1 MQLLLSSICLAL
13 TSVVIGNAY
22 YQKKQFYPAVVY
34 ITKSNA
40 SMAVIYIQ
48 FFVIVFMFGK
58 LLRKIFLGTLRAAEF
73 EHLLERFW
81 YALTETC
88 LAFTVF
94 RDDFNPRF
102 VALFTV
108 LLFLKSFH
116 WLAEERVDFMERSP
130 VLGWLF
136 HIRVASLL
144 IVLGTLDYV
153 LFMHA
158 YNSTLVRGPTVQ
170 LVFGFEYAILLT
182 VVASTAIKYVLHAA
196 EMRTDVPWENK
207 AVFLLYT
214 ELVIGLI
221 KVILY
226 VLFVVIMAKIYA
238 LPMFVFRPMFF
249 TIRNFKKALSDVI
262 MSRRAIRNM
271 NTLYPDATPEELRLS
286 DNICIICR
294 EDMVNHSKKLPCGHI
309 FHTTCLRSWFQRQQT
324 CPTCRLNILRTP
336 NANSMAMPRQDDAVG
351 GAVAGQ
357 AAPAA
362 APAVAASTSPAP
374 NQSPSV
380 DTPRVEGLAPPN
392 ASTLPGLFEN
402 IAAGNAIP
410 NPLGGGLPPF
420 PTTASPSTFQ
430 AMPMAPPFMMPP
442 PFPFIAPYSVPPPP
456 MPPDLST
463 LTDEELKALEGVE
476 RQHVEERI
484 KLLRNIQLMLNAAGI
499 LMSNYQT
506 ISARLQPVV
515 PPPAAAP
522 APSNTENSA
531 STSPG
536 SIISNAPTNLSDG
549 PSTSAAAV
557 AALAATQSSAGPKP
571 SGGNDTSSIA
581 KETAFTEKASQPL
594 LQKHNDVTIEDIGG
608 EEHDYSATQSD
619 DASPKPASLSA
630 QTPSVDIRPDEKCT
644 ATTEQPENTE
654 LSELRKR
661 RLKFLEELNKSTAS
675 EATTSPNTSND

>member
-1 MQLLLSSICLAL
+1 MQLLISSVCMAL
-13 TSVVIGNAY
+13 TSAVIGNAY
-22 YQKKQFYPAVVY
+22 FQKQQFYPAVVY

-94 RDDFNPRF
+94 RDDFNPQF

-116 WLAEERVDFMERSP
+116 WLAEERVDYMERSP

-136 HIRVASLL
+136 HIRVGSLL
-144 IVLGTLDYV
+144 TMLGILDY
-153 LFMHA
+153 LLLIHA

-182 VVASTAIKYVLHAA
+182 VIASTTIKYVLHAA
-196 EMRTDVPWENK
+196 EMRTDTPWENK

-221 KVILY
+221 KVVLY
-226 VLFVVIMAKIYA
+226 LLFVVIMAKIYA

-249 TIRNFKKALSDVI
+249 TIRNFRKALNDVI

-336 NANSMAMPRQDDAVG
+336 AVNSVAMPRAADDAAGAGAAGANAAAGAG
-351 GAVAGQ
+351 GAQPAGNDD
-357 AAPAA
+357 PN
-362 APAVAASTSPAP
+362 AVAAAAAAAAAAALDLDGNMGRARRPGVNGATTFSELFAEANRLP
-374 NQSPSV
+374 N
-380 DTPRVEGLAPPN
+380 
-392 ASTLPGLFEN
+392 
-402 IAAGNAIP
+402 
-410 NPLGGGLPPF
+410 GLPNLGIPR
-420 PTTASPSTFQ
+420 PPIPP
-430 AMPMAPPFMMPP
+430 MPMLSPFMMPP
-442 PFPFIAPYSVPPPP
+442 HFAYFTPPPLPPPP
-456 MPPDLST
+456 MPQDLSRFSDDELRAMEGDQRKHIEQRLKLLGNINLMLDSVGIMMNQYQT
-463 LTDEELKALEGVE
+463 LT
-476 RQHVEERI
+476 
-484 KLLRNIQLMLNAAGI
+484 
-499 LMSNYQT
+499 
-506 ISARLQPVV
+506 ARLQLAAGPSTST
-515 PPPAAAP
+515 PAAPPATGDATESPAP
-522 APSNTENSA
+522 AAETAASAAETASPSVY
-531 STSPG
+531 
-536 SIISNAPTNLSDG
+536 DM
-549 PSTSAAAV
+549 PSTSAAARNQQEEARQLKTAAGLGSGVAVV
-557 AALAATQSSAGPKP
+557 AA
-571 SGGNDTSSIA
+571 GNGA
-581 KETAFTEKASQPL
+581 ER
-594 LQKHNDVTIEDIGG
+594 VTIEDLGAD
-608 EEHDYSATQSD
+608 ED
-619 DASPKPASLSA
+619 DVPF
-630 QTPSVDIRPDEKCT
+630 T
-644 ATTEQPENTE
+644 ATKSQSLGNSEAEVDDNSSK
-654 LSELRKR
+654 LNELRER
-661 RLKFLEELNKSTAS
+661 RLKFLQDNNKTANGS
-675 EATTSPNTSND
+675 EKTTSE

>member
-1 MQLLLSSICLAL
+1 MQLLLSSVCMAL
-13 TSVVIGNAY
+13 TSAVIGNAY
-22 YQKKQFYPAVVY
+22 YQKQQFYPAVVY

-40 SMAVIYIQ
+40 SMAVIYVQ

-136 HIRVASLL
+136 HIRVGSLL
-144 IVLGTLDYV
+144 TMLGILDYV
-153 LFMHA
+153 LLIHA

-182 VVASTAIKYVLHAA
+182 VIASTAIKYVLHAA
-196 EMRTDVPWENK
+196 EMRTDTPWENK

-221 KVILY
+221 KVVLY
-226 VLFVVIMAKIYA
+226 ILFVVIMAKIYA

-249 TIRNFKKALSDVI
+249 TIRNFRKALNDVI

-271 NTLYPDATPEELRLS
+271 NTLYPDATPEELRQS

-294 EDMVNHSKKLPCGHI
+294 EDMINHSKKLPCGHI

-336 NANSMAMPRQDDAVG
+336 AVNSTAMPR
-351 GAVAGQ
+351 AGDEAAAAAAAGN

-362 APAVAASTSPAP
+362 AGAQPAGGVPAP
-374 NQSPSV
+374 
-380 DTPRVEGLAPPN
+380 TP
-392 ASTLPGLFEN
+392 
-402 IAAGNAIP
+402 AAGIDVNQAGA
-410 NPLGGGLPPF
+410 NGPLAGV
-420 PTTASPSTFQ
+420 Q
-430 AMPMAPPFMMPP
+430 AMPPSFADLFGDATGLPNLAGLSVSPPPVMPMLSPFMMPP
-442 PFPFIAPYSVPPPP
+442 QFGYFSPPPTIP
-456 MPPDLST
+456 LDLT
-463 LTDEELKALEGVE
+463 KFTDEELRAMEGHQRE
-476 RQHVEERI
+476 HIEQRLR
-484 KLLRNIQLMLNAAGI
+484 LLQNINLMLDSAGVM
-499 LMSNYQT
+499 MSQYQT
-506 ISARLQPVV
+506 LASRLQLTAV
-515 PPPAAAP
+515 PPPASAAAP
-522 APSNTENSA
+522 SLVEGAA
-531 STSPG
+531 AG
-536 SIISNAPTNLSDG
+536 SVVYDK
-549 PSTSAAAV
+549 PSTSA
-557 AALAATQSSAGPKP
+557 SAMAQLEAHQVTP
-571 SGGNDTSSIA
+571 
-581 KETAFTEKASQPL
+581 TAGVPPLPAEK
-594 LQKHNDVTIEDIGG
+594 VTIEDLGAD
-608 EEHDYSATQSD
+608 ED
-619 DASPKPASLSA
+619 DVPSTVTEAASLPNSDA
-630 QTPSVDIRPDEKCT
+630 DFE
-644 ATTEQPENTE
+644 ENSSE
-654 LSELRKR
+654 LGELRKR
-661 RLKFLEELNKSTAS
+661 RLKFLEERNRFANEGTPA
-675 EATTSPNTSND
+675 E

>member
-130 VLGWLF
+130 VLGWIF
-136 HIRVASLL
+136 HVRVASLL
-144 IVLGTLDYV
+144 IVLGSLDYV
-153 LFMHA
+153 LLMHA

-196 EMRTDVPWENK
+196 EMRTDIPWENK

-214 ELVIGLI
+214 ELVIGLF
-221 KVILY
+221 KVVLY
-226 VLFVVIMAKIYA
+226 VLFVIIMAKIYA

-249 TIRNFKKALSDVI
+249 TIRNFKKALIDVI

-324 CPTCRLNILRTP
+324 CPTCRLNILRAP
-336 NANSMAMPRQDDAVG
+336 NANSTAMPRQEDVVG
-351 GAVAGQ
+351 GAAVPGQ
-357 AAPAA
+357 AGGPAAPRQAA
-362 APAVAASTSPAP
+362 APTVP
-374 NQSPSV
+374 NQSDGV
-380 DTPRVEGLAPPN
+380 ERPRTDPPVPPTN
-392 ASTLPGLFEN
+392 IPGLFNNLGASSAET
-402 IAAGNAIP
+402 
-410 NPLGGGLPPF
+410 NPLLGGLPTF
-420 PTTASPSTFQ
+420 PTATAPLPNFQ
-430 AMPMAPPFMMPP
+430 GMPMPPPFMMPP
-442 PFPFIAPYSVPPPP
+442 PFPFIAPYAIPPPP
-456 MPPDLST
+456 MPSDLSS
-463 LTDEELKALEGVE
+463 LSDDELRLLEGNE
-476 RQHVEERI
+476 RRNIEERI
-484 KLLRNIQLMLNAAGI
+484 KLLRNIELMLNAAGI
-499 LMSNYQT
+499 LMNNYQIIT
-506 ISARLQPVV
+506 ARLQPL
-515 PPPAAAP
+515 
-522 APSNTENSA
+522 PSVEVTTNSNGT
-531 STSPG
+531 TSN
-536 SIISNAPTNLSDG
+536 INDG
-549 PSTSAAAV
+549 PSTSAAAQ
-557 AALAATQSSAGPKP
+557 AALAANQSQGGKDNDSSSAVRK
-571 SGGNDTSSIA
+571 NI
-581 KETAFTEKASQPL
+581 
-594 LQKHNDVTIEDIGG
+594 DIGG
-608 EEHDYSATQSD
+608 EEHDYSVIQTGSYVAPTSSSSPVLTPKSDIITETTSAT
-619 DASPKPASLSA
+619 
-630 QTPSVDIRPDEKCT
+630 VT
-644 ATTEQPENTE
+644 AEQPENAE
-654 LSELRKR
+654 LSEIRKR
-661 RLKFLEELNKSTAS
+661 RLKFLEELSKSTAQS
-675 EATTSPNTSND
+675 AETSPNTSND

>member
-1 MQLLLSSICLAL
+1 MQLLISSVCMAL
-13 TSVVIGNAY
+13 TSAVVGNAY
-22 YQKKQFYPAVVY
+22 YQKQQFYPAVVY

-108 LLFLKSFH
+108 LLFVKSFH

-136 HIRVASLL
+136 HIRVGSLL
-144 IVLGTLDYV
+144 TMLGILDYV
-153 LFMHA
+153 LLIHA

-182 VVASTAIKYVLHAA
+182 VIASTAIKYVLHAA
-196 EMRTDVPWENK
+196 EMRTDTPWENK

-221 KVILY
+221 KVVLY
-226 VLFVVIMAKIYA
+226 LLFVVIMAKIYA

-249 TIRNFKKALSDVI
+249 TIRNFRKALNDVI

-271 NTLYPDATPEELRLS
+271 NTLYPDATPEELRQS

-336 NANSMAMPRQDDAVG
+336 AINSTAMPRPADEPAANPAAPVAAQPA
-351 GAVAGQ
+351 GAVNPTGATAMTG
-357 AAPAA
+357 ANTAA
-362 APAVAASTSPAP
+362 APDARLPHANGTAGRNAAPPSFAEIFGDATGLP
-374 NQSPSV
+374 NVLPNLA
-380 DTPRVEGLAPPN
+380 GLAPP
-392 ASTLPGLFEN
+392 
-402 IAAGNAIP
+402 
-410 NPLGGGLPPF
+410 
-420 PTTASPSTFQ
+420 
-430 AMPMAPPFMMPP
+430 PMLPPFMMQP
-442 PFPFIAPYSVPPPP
+442 PFAYFTPPIGPPPP
-456 MPPDLST
+456 MPLDLTRFS
-463 LTDEELKALEGVE
+463 DEELLAMEGTQ
-476 RQHVEERI
+476 RKHIEERL
-484 KLLRNIQLMLNAAGI
+484 KMLRNTMLMLDSASI
-499 LMSNYQT
+499 LMQQYQGLM
-506 ISARLQPVV
+506 ARL
-515 PPPAAAP
+515 PPPALPSVTPLAP
-522 APSNTENSA
+522 AATTEEAA
-531 STSPG
+531 SIEPVTATTTTTES
-536 SIISNAPTNLSDG
+536 SSTTVYDK
-549 PSTSAAAV
+549 PSTSRAAAAAV
-557 AALAATQSSAGPKP
+557 AATTQAKPQEAQTSVSKSATL
-571 SGGNDTSSIA
+571 TSNA
-581 KETAFTEKASQPL
+581 ET
-594 LQKHNDVTIEDIGG
+594 VTIEDLGA
-608 EEHDYSATQSD
+608 EED
-619 DASPKPASLSA
+619 DLPSTDAASLDVEIEDNS
-630 QTPSVDIRPDEKCT
+630 
-644 ATTEQPENTE
+644 E

-661 RLKFLEELNKSTAS
+661 RLKFLEERNKSPTS
-675 EATTSPNTSND
+675 TDATD

>member
-1 MQLLLSSICLAL
+1 MQLLISSVCMAL
-13 TSVVIGNAY
+13 TSAVVGNAY
-22 YQKKQFYPAVVY
+22 YQKQQFYPAVVY

-136 HIRVASLL
+136 HIRVGSLL
-144 IVLGTLDYV
+144 TMLGILDYV
-153 LFMHA
+153 LLIHA

-182 VVASTAIKYVLHAA
+182 VIASTAIKYVLHAA
-196 EMRTDVPWENK
+196 EMRTDTPWENK

-221 KVILY
+221 KVVLY
-226 VLFVVIMAKIYA
+226 LLFVVIMAKIYA

-249 TIRNFKKALSDVI
+249 TIRNFRKALNDVI

-271 NTLYPDATPEELRLS
+271 NTLYPDATPEELRQS

-336 NANSMAMPRQDDAVG
+336 AVNSTAMPRPADEPANP
-351 GAVAGQ
+351 AAPVAAQ
-357 AAPAA
+357 PAA
-362 APAVAASTSPAP
+362 AVNAAATALPGATAAAAPDARLPHPNGTAGRNAVPPTFADIFGDATGLP
-374 NQSPSV
+374 NVLPNLA
-380 DTPRVEGLAPPN
+380 GLAPP
-392 ASTLPGLFEN
+392 
-402 IAAGNAIP
+402 
-410 NPLGGGLPPF
+410 
-420 PTTASPSTFQ
+420 
-430 AMPMAPPFMMPP
+430 PMLPPFMMQP
-442 PFPFIAPYSVPPPP
+442 PFAYFTPPIGPPPP
-456 MPPDLST
+456 MPLDLSRFS
-463 LTDEELKALEGVE
+463 DEELLAMEGTQ
-476 RQHVEERI
+476 RKNIEERL
-484 KLLRNIQLMLNAAGI
+484 KMLRNIMLMLDSANI
-499 LMSNYQT
+499 LMQQYQGLM
-506 ISARLQPVV
+506 ARL
-515 PPPAAAP
+515 PPPTPAAVTPLATAAAAEGAATKEP
-522 APSNTENSA
+522 ATTTPTTESS
-531 STSPG
+531 ST
-536 SIISNAPTNLSDG
+536 AYDK
-549 PSTSAAAV
+549 PSTSRAAAAAV
-557 AALAATQSSAGPKP
+557 AVSQAMPQEAHQISVSKSAPLT
-571 SGGNDTSSIA
+571 NVA
-581 KETAFTEKASQPL
+581 ET
-594 LQKHNDVTIEDIGG
+594 VTIEDLGA
-608 EEHDYSATQSD
+608 EED
-619 DASPKPASLSA
+619 DLLPSTDAASLDVEIEDNS
-630 QTPSVDIRPDEKCT
+630 
-644 ATTEQPENTE
+644 E

-661 RLKFLEELNKSTAS
+661 RLKFLEERNKSP
-675 EATTSPNTSND
+675 TSSDVTD

>member
-1 MQLLLSSICLAL
+1 MQLLISSVCMAL
-13 TSVVIGNAY
+13 TSAVIGNAY
-22 YQKKQFYPAVVY
+22 YQKQQFYPAVVY

-136 HIRVASLL
+136 HIRVGSLL
-144 IVLGTLDYV
+144 TMLGILDYV
-153 LFMHA
+153 LLIHA

-182 VVASTAIKYVLHAA
+182 VIASTAIKYVLHAA
-196 EMRTDVPWENK
+196 EMRTDTPWENK

-221 KVILY
+221 KVVLY
-226 VLFVVIMAKIYA
+226 LLFVVIMAKIYA

-249 TIRNFKKALSDVI
+249 TIRNFRKALNDVI

-271 NTLYPDATPEELRLS
+271 NTLYPDATPEELRQS

-294 EDMVNHSKKLPCGHI
+294 EDMINHSKKLPCGHI

-336 NANSMAMPRQDDAVG
+336 AVNSTAMPRAAEDAAAAAAAAANPAPAGAGAPPAG
-351 GAVAGQ
+351 GTPAP
-357 AAPAA
+357 APAA
-362 APAVAASTSPAP
+362 GADGNQAGANVPPPTFAEIFGDANGLPNGLPNLAGLTMAP
-374 NQSPSV
+374 PSV
-380 DTPRVEGLAPPN
+380 PPV
-392 ASTLPGLFEN
+392 
-402 IAAGNAIP
+402 
-410 NPLGGGLPPF
+410 
-420 PTTASPSTFQ
+420 
-430 AMPMAPPFMMPP
+430 MPMLSPFMMPP
-442 PFPFIAPYSVPPPP
+442 HFAYFTPPPLQPPP
-456 MPPDLST
+456 MPLDLT
-463 LTDEELKALEGVE
+463 KFTDEELLAMEGNQRE
-476 RQHVEERI
+476 HVEQRL
-484 KLLRNIQLMLNAAGI
+484 KLLRNINLMLDSAGI
-499 LMSNYQT
+499 MMSQYQ
-506 ISARLQPVV
+506 SLASRLPLPAV
-515 PPPAAAP
+515 PTSSPAAAAATSSP
-522 APSNTENSA
+522 ESTIPVAGSA
-531 STSPG
+531 VY
-536 SIISNAPTNLSDG
+536 DQ
-549 PSTSAAAV
+549 PSTSATAMAQLEAHQITPTAGAAV
-557 AALAATQSSAGPKP
+557 VVAAA
-571 SGGNDTSSIA
+571 
-581 KETAFTEKASQPL
+581 EK
-594 LQKHNDVTIEDIGG
+594 VTIEDLGAD
-608 EEHDYSATQSD
+608 EEEEGTSSQEVTETVSLATSD
-619 DASPKPASLSA
+619 A
-630 QTPSVDIRPDEKCT
+630 DIDE
-644 ATTEQPENTE
+644 NSTE

-661 RLKFLEELNKSTAS
+661 RLKFLEERNLSSSGS
-675 EATTSPNTSND
+675 ERANAE

>member
-1 MQLLLSSICLAL
+1 MQLLISSVCMAL
-13 TSVVIGNAY
+13 TSAVIGNAY
-22 YQKKQFYPAVVY
+22 YQKQQFYPAVVY

-136 HIRVASLL
+136 HIRVGSLL
-144 IVLGTLDYV
+144 TMLGILDYV
-153 LFMHA
+153 LLMHA

-182 VVASTAIKYVLHAA
+182 VIASTAIKYVLHAA
-196 EMRTDVPWENK
+196 EMRTDTPWENK

-221 KVILY
+221 KVVLY
-226 VLFVVIMAKIYA
+226 LLFVVIMAKIYA

-249 TIRNFKKALSDVI
+249 TIRNFRKALNDVI

-271 NTLYPDATPEELRLS
+271 NTLYPDATPEELRQS

-336 NANSMAMPRQDDAVG
+336 TINSTVIPRAAEEPANA
-351 GAVAGQ
+351 
-357 AAPAA
+357 AAAAA
-362 APAVAASTSPAP
+362 APAGVQP
-374 NQSPSV
+374 
-380 DTPRVEGLAPPN
+380 
-392 ASTLPGLFEN
+392 
-402 IAAGNAIP
+402 AAGADGTMGINPAAAGAPDAGQPHPNGPAIRNPAVP
-410 NPLGGGLPPF
+410 NFADILAEANNLRNEMSNRGGIPP
-420 PTTASPSTFQ
+420 P
-430 AMPMAPPFMMPP
+430 PMISPFMMQP
-442 PFPFIAPYSVPPPP
+442 PFGYFAPPIVPPPP
-456 MPPDLST
+456 MPQDLNAFSE
-463 LTDEELKALEGVE
+463 DELRAMEGNL
-476 RQHVEERI
+476 RTHIEERI
-484 KLLRNIQLMLNAAGI
+484 KMLRNISIMVDSANI
-499 LMSNYQT
+499 LMQQYQG
-506 ISARLQPVV
+506 IIARLPPPMQVV
-515 PPPAAAP
+515 PPNPDATAAPASAPSGAAAGAAP
-522 APSNTENSA
+522 APPGVAAPDPVSA
-531 STSPG
+531 STPVC
-536 SIISNAPTNLSDG
+536 DK
-549 PSTSAAAV
+549 PSTSR
-557 AALAATQSSAGPKP
+557 AATTVAKPHEGQVNSVAISSPVANA
-571 SGGNDTSSIA
+571 S
-581 KETAFTEKASQPL
+581 EK
-594 LQKHNDVTIEDIGG
+594 VTIEDLGA
-608 EEHDYSATQSD
+608 EEDLNPST
-619 DASPKPASLSA
+619 DAA
-630 QTPSVDIRPDEKCT
+630 SVDVDSEDSS
-644 ATTEQPENTE
+644 E

-661 RLKFLEELNKSTAS
+661 RLKFLEERNKSPTATIDKS
-675 EATTSPNTSND
+675 D

>member
-1 MQLLLSSICLAL
+1 MQLLISSVCMAL
-13 TSVVIGNAY
+13 TSAVIGNAY
-22 YQKKQFYPAVVY
+22 YQKQQFYPAVVY

-136 HIRVASLL
+136 HIRVGSLL
-144 IVLGTLDYV
+144 TMLGILDYV
-153 LFMHA
+153 LLMHA

-182 VVASTAIKYVLHAA
+182 VIASTAIKYVLHAA
-196 EMRTDVPWENK
+196 EMRTDTPWENK

-221 KVILY
+221 KVVLY
-226 VLFVVIMAKIYA
+226 LLFVVIMAKIYA

-249 TIRNFKKALSDVI
+249 TIRNFRKALNDVI

-271 NTLYPDATPEELRLS
+271 NTLYPDATPEELRQS

-336 NANSMAMPRQDDAVG
+336 TVNSTAIPRAAEEPANA
-351 GAVAGQ
+351 
-357 AAPAA
+357 AAAAA
-362 APAVAASTSPAP
+362 APTGGQP
-374 NQSPSV
+374 
-380 DTPRVEGLAPPN
+380 
-392 ASTLPGLFEN
+392 
-402 IAAGNAIP
+402 AAGADGAIINPAATATGVPDAGQPHP
-410 NPLGGGLPPF
+410 NGSAIRNPGVPNFADILAEANNLRNEMSNRAGIPP
-420 PTTASPSTFQ
+420 P
-430 AMPMAPPFMMPP
+430 PMMPPFMMQPPFGYFPP
-442 PFPFIAPYSVPPPP
+442 PLVPPPP
-456 MPPDLST
+456 MPQDLNT
-463 LTDEELKALEGVE
+463 FNEDELRAMEGNL
-476 RQHVEERI
+476 RTHIEERI
-484 KLLRNIQLMLNAAGI
+484 KMLRNILVMVDSANI
-499 LMSNYQT
+499 LMQQYQG
-506 ISARLQPVV
+506 IIARLPPPMQVV
-515 PPPAAAP
+515 PPNPDATAAAAP
-522 APSNTENSA
+522 AQSGAAASAASPLPRAAAADPAAA
-531 STSPG
+531 STPVC
-536 SIISNAPTNLSDG
+536 DK
-549 PSTSAAAV
+549 PSTSR
-557 AALAATQSSAGPKP
+557 AATTEAKPHEGQVNSVAISSPVANA
-571 SGGNDTSSIA
+571 S
-581 KETAFTEKASQPL
+581 EK
-594 LQKHNDVTIEDIGG
+594 VTIEDLGA
-608 EEHDYSATQSD
+608 EEDINPST
-619 DASPKPASLSA
+619 DAA
-630 QTPSVDIRPDEKCT
+630 SVDVDSEDSS
-644 ATTEQPENTE
+644 E

-661 RLKFLEELNKSTAS
+661 RLKFLEERNKSPTA
-675 EATTSPNTSND
+675 TSDKTD

>member
-1 MQLLLSSICLAL
+1 MQLLISSVCMAL
-13 TSVVIGNAY
+13 TSAVIGNAY
-22 YQKKQFYPAVVY
+22 YQKQQFYPAVVY

-136 HIRVASLL
+136 HIRVGSLL
-144 IVLGTLDYV
+144 TMLGILDYV
-153 LFMHA
+153 LLMHA

-182 VVASTAIKYVLHAA
+182 VIASTAIKYVLHAA
-196 EMRTDVPWENK
+196 EMRTDTPWENK

-221 KVILY
+221 KVVLY
-226 VLFVVIMAKIYA
+226 ILFVVIMAKIYA

-249 TIRNFKKALSDVI
+249 TIRNFRKALNDVI

-271 NTLYPDATPEELRLS
+271 NTLYPDATPEELRQS

-336 NANSMAMPRQDDAVG
+336 AVNSTAMPRAVDDAAA
-351 GAVAGQ
+351 AVAPGIDANQ
-357 AAPAA
+357 GRGNNPLPPSFAELFGDANGL
-362 APAVAASTSPAP
+362 P
-374 NQSPSV
+374 NLAGLPNFS
-380 DTPRVEGLAPPN
+380 GLATPP
-392 ASTLPGLFEN
+392 
-402 IAAGNAIP
+402 
-410 NPLGGGLPPF
+410 PPV
-420 PTTASPSTFQ
+420 
-430 AMPMAPPFMMPP
+430 MPMMPPFMMPP
-442 PFPFIAPYSVPPPP
+442 QLVYFTPPPLPPPP
-456 MPPDLST
+456 MPQDLT
-463 LTDEELKALEGVE
+463 KFTVEELRAMEGHQRE
-476 RQHVEERI
+476 QIEQRL
-484 KLLRNIQLMLNAAGI
+484 KLLRNISLMLDSAGI
-499 LMSNYQT
+499 MMSQYQ
-506 ISARLQPVV
+506 SLAASLQLNAV
-515 PPPAAAP
+515 PATTTAAAP
-522 APSNTENSA
+522 PAPSSDVA
-531 STSPG
+531 PG
-536 SIISNAPTNLSDG
+536 STAAYDK
-549 PSTSAAAV
+549 PSTSAMARAQLEEEEAA
-557 AALAATQSSAGPKP
+557 AAHQINPPATA
-571 SGGNDTSSIA
+571 T
-581 KETAFTEKASQPL
+581 TVEK
-594 LQKHNDVTIEDIGG
+594 VTIEDLGAD
-608 EEHDYSATQSD
+608 ED
-619 DASPKPASLSA
+619 DV
-630 QTPSVDIRPDEKCT
+630 PST
-644 ATTEQPENTE
+644 ATEAVSLVSTSEADFDENSSE
-654 LSELRKR
+654 LGELRKR
-661 RLKFLEELNKSTAS
+661 RLKFLEERNKSS
-675 EATTSPNTSND
+675 TSAE